1 MLVHF
6 GVNVAL
12 KKHAAYMFM
21 KKSLETNKANSMVYE
36 IQFLLGWLL
45 DLDLNSHR
53 LMSSGVKIP

>member
-21 KKSLETNKANSMVYE
+21 KKSLETNKANSMV
-36 IQFLLGWLL
+36 IMKFNFCWGGSWT
-45 DLDLNSHR
+45 
-53 LMSSGVKIP
+53 